1 MEPELGGICGTYRT
15 DEKKTQMFWDEI
27 WKRKIHFVRRMGRVD
42 DNINMDLTEIYG
54 ENVV

>member
-1 MEPELGGICGTYRT
+1 MGYVART
-15 DEKKTQMFWDEI
+15 GLTRKKTQMFWDEI
-27 WKRKIHFVRRMGRVD
+27 WKRKIHFVKRMGRVD